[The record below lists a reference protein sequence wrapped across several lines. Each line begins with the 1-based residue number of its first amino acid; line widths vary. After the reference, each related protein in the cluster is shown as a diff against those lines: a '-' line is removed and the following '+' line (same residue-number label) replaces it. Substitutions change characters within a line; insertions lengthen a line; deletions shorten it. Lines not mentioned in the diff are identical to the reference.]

1 MGDRD
6 RPLFVGPSALAS
18 RIETELG
25 GELAVVASA
34 AAAREHLGGATPTC
48 VVTDHA
54 PPTRDCF
61 ELLESTDRPVV
72 VAPADGG
79 TSELATR
86 ALQAGA
92 ATYLDP
98 TTVDDGPAA
107 IAAAVERCVADTEA
121 DVEARIEEFSSIVSH
136 ELRSPSLVAHELRSP
151 IQTAKSGIDLAK
163 AQCDSRYLDE
173 VGETIDRMDELID
186 NLLEVLEHGETT
198 VETTAVDLEAV
209 VEAAWPRGTAANLLI
224 EGELPTVEAERSRL
238 QQLLENLFRNAVD
251 HAGEGVTVRVG
262 ALGDDPATG
271 FYVADDGP
279 GIGADRRE
287 VVFEYGYTGSP
298 EGSGL
303 GLAIVEEIADG
314 FGWDVTVTDSETGG
328 ARFEIS
334 QQ

>member
-18 RIETELG
+18 RVETELG
-25 GELAVVASA
+25 GELAVVTSA
-34 AAAREHLGGATPTC
+34 AAAREHLGEATPTC

-98 TTVDDGPAA
+98 TTVGDGPTA
-107 IAAAVERCVADTEA
+107 IAAAVGRCAIDGELPG
-121 DVEARIEEFSSIVSH
+121 VEARIEEFS
-136 ELRSPSLVAHELRSP
+136 SLVAHELRSP

-328 ARFEIS
+328 ARFEIA

>member
-6 RPLFVGPSALAS
+6 RPLFVGPSALGS
-18 RIETELG
+18 RIEAERDGT
-25 GELAVVASA
+25 LAVVESTA
-34 AAAREHLGGATPTC
+34 AASEQLGGGTPPC
-48 VVTDHA
+48 IVTDHA

-61 ELLESTDRPVV
+61 ELLGSTEIPVV
-72 VAPADGG
+72 VAPTDGG

-136 ELRSPSLVAHELRSP
+136 ELRSP

-173 VGETIDRMDELID
+173 VDETIGRMDELID
-186 NLLEVLEHGETT
+186 NLLELLDTGETAI
-198 VETTAVDLEAV
+198 ETTGVDLRAV
-209 VEAAWPRGTAANLLI
+209 AEAAWPGGTTASLTI
-224 EGELPTVEAERSRL
+224 DDELPTVEAERSRL
-238 QQLLENLFRNAVD
+238 RQLFENLFRNAVD
-251 HAGEGVTVRVG
+251 HAGEEVAVRVG
-262 ALGDDPATG
+262 VIDGPDSAAG

-279 GIGADRRE
+279 GVAADRRE
-287 VVFEYGYTGSP
+287 LVFEYGYTDSESGT
-298 EGSGL
+298 GL
-303 GLAIVEEIADG
+303 GLAIVEEIADA
-314 FGWDVTVTDSETGG
+314 FGWTVTITDSETGG
-328 ARFEIS
+328 ARFEIT
-334 QQ
+334 QVDIR